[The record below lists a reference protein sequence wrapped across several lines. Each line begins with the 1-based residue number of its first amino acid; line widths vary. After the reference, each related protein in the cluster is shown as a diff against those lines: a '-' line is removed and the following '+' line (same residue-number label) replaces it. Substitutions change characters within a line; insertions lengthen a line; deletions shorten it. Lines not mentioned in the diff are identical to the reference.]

1 MQDANTDNQDAPE
14 ISPTHT
20 KELTPTLVDGQ
31 QQSQLEVP
39 LKRSTRERRSMISND
54 YIVYLEEEFDI
65 GLEDDLVSFT

>member
-14 ISPTHT
+14 ISPAHT

-31 QQSQLEVP
+31 QQSQLEAP

-65 GLEDDLVSFT
+65 GLEDDLVYFT